1 MEKRRKVKIWRSK
14 RHFNNSGGH
23 NHTFILYSN
32 NMYTFPVYREQC
44 KGFIS
49 EKLKTKITDT
59 LDDQKQSI

>member
-1 MEKRRKVKIWRSK
+1 MEKRRKMKIWRSK

-23 NHTFILYSN
+23 DYGLTLYSN

-44 KGFIS
+44 TGFKS

-59 LDDQKQSI
+59 LDD

>member
-1 MEKRRKVKIWRSK
+1 
-14 RHFNNSGGH
+14 
-23 NHTFILYSN
+23 
-32 NMYTFPVYREQC
+32 MYTFPVYREQC